1 VFSSV
6 KVPVGSHGIWPDG
19 VPLFGRRYRGP
30 ASGALFPRRLIVYSS
45 PCSVWRRRDSRDDL
59 VDRSVNRTGV
69 GQRLFII
76 VQVRGSRS
84 LYEFS
89 HTRGNEWQWGNC
101 PWYFGRKQTWFWSL
115 PSKSEVTLRRLRKS
129 GEIGGM
135 VVLESY
141 FGGHMC
147 GCAPQVKCKHLGKS
161 AVFAAP
167 EGFRNARRKM
177 FKASTSP
184 PQSNRENRTDQNMNR
199 ATKQNKTK

>member
-1 VFSSV
+1 
-6 KVPVGSHGIWPDG
+6 
-19 VPLFGRRYRGP
+19 
-30 ASGALFPRRLIVYSS
+30 
-45 PCSVWRRRDSRDDL
+45 
-59 VDRSVNRTGV
+59 
-69 GQRLFII
+69 
-76 VQVRGSRS
+76 
-84 LYEFS
+84 
-89 HTRGNEWQWGNC
+89 
-101 PWYFGRKQTWFWSL
+101 
-115 PSKSEVTLRRLRKS
+115 
-129 GEIGGM
+129 M

-199 ATKQNKTK
+199 ATKQNKTKQNKTKQNKTKQNKIRQNRPE